1 MSRSLLS
8 FWIEMLRSLLYFLVE
23 MSRSFL
29 SFWIET
35 LRSLLSFWIE
45 MLNADAGFLFPLAR
59 RLPTPCSSNK
69 RPDNLFLHSLVYWS
83 SLGRPKH
90 LNKSTN
96 TQIQQKHSPV
106 KWSYSFLPIRP
117 RHLQRQSTQKRR
129 KFTNF
134 WKYISTYS
142 PPIFR
147 GQQIVSVSSFWA
159 EKFNSSTSILLS
171 TTFTTL

>member
-1 MSRSLLS
+1 MSHNPCCNQKATKMSPQRKAAIMCFLDWDVKRISLS
-8 FWIEMLRSLLYFLVE
+8 VAATS
-23 MSRSFL
+23 
-29 SFWIET
+29 
-35 LRSLLSFWIE
+35 
-45 MLNADAGFLFPLAR
+45 ADAF
-59 RLPTPCSSNK
+59 SSNK

-83 SLGRPKH
+83 SLGRPRH

-96 TQIQQKHSPV
+96 TKIQEKHSPV

-159 EKFNSSTSILLS
+159 EKFNSSTSILHS

>member
-1 MSRSLLS
+1 MSFWIDMSSSLLS
-8 FWIEMLRSLLYFLVE
+8 FLDWDVKMSFVFLDWDVKRRRRISL
-23 MSRSFL
+23 S
-29 SFWIET
+29 
-35 LRSLLSFWIE
+35 
-45 MLNADAGFLFPLAR
+45 LAR

-83 SLGRPKH
+83 SLGRPRH
-90 LNKSTN
+90 LNKYTN
-96 TQIQQKHSPV
+96 TTKHSPV

-117 RHLQRQSTQKRR
+117 RHLYRQSTQKRR

-159 EKFNSSTSILLS
+159 EKFNSSPSILLS